1 MMTEFTLFTTLALHH
16 LIIGSA
22 LTIVLFAVG
31 KIIKT
36 SAEMRSWIW
45 MTVFLA
51 ATLIPFS
58 LFNIKSAPVN
68 QVNAATVVSQ
78 PLVTNSQS
86 IIIDPEETT
95 PDWHVPSGL
104 VYTLQQLL
112 TLFMFIWLGGS
123 LWRGVS
129 VLRSFAYT
137 RQLIQSCHP
146 LDLDHPLHKELSKS
160 SRIDLLTSNAI
171 ASPLVSGITSPKIIF
186 PENILNQLEHQQ
198 LGPILL
204 HEQAHVQRFDVL
216 FGILQ
221 ELIAIIFW
229 WSPVIRILNR
239 KIHVERELACDLR
252 AAKQLSNKKQYAQS
266 LIDCAKLMITQHRS
280 ILAMGLFSQKKE
292 LSHRISEVLKSTGI
306 KAPNFILIA
315 SVCFGLT
322 VATVGA
328 AHSYAPKI
336 SVEDVKSDSIHYS
349 IMDDKVGLKLID
361 AVDKNDI
368 QTITQM
374 INDGTDIDTPAIGDG
389 TALIIAVRRNNVEMV
404 QALIDLGANVNQSSH
419 GDGNPLINA
428 VMRNNLK
435 IAQLLIDQGADVNQ
449 SSHGDGNPL
458 INAAMRN
465 NLKIAQLLIDQGADV
480 NSVVPR
486 DETPLINATRF
497 GHLKMSQLLVKHG
510 ADVNLKV
517 QTGASDGNKIRSPL
531 NMAKTKQIKDFL
543 IEIGATN

>member
-16 LIIGSA
+16 LIIGSV
-22 LTIVLFAVG
+22 LTIILLSVS

-68 QVNAATVVSQ
+68 QANSETIAGQ
-78 PLVTNSQS
+78 PLVINRQS
-86 IIIDPEETT
+86 TIKIIDPNETT
-95 PDWHVPSGL
+95 PDWHVPSEL
-104 VYTLQQLL
+104 VYTFQHLL
-112 TLFMFIWLGGS
+112 TLFMFIWLSGS
-123 LWRGVS
+123 LWRGAS
-129 VLRSFAYT
+129 VLRSFAFT
-137 RQLIQSCHP
+137 RQLIKSCHP
-146 LDLDHPLHKELSKS
+146 LDLDNPLHKEVSKS
-160 SRIDLLTSNAI
+160 SKIILLTSNSI
-171 ASPLVSGITSPKIIF
+171 ASPLVTGIISPKIIF

-198 LGPILL
+198 LVPILL

-252 AAKQLSNKKQYAQS
+252 AAKQLSNGKQYAQS

-292 LSHRISEVLKSTGI
+292 LSHRISEVLKSTSI
-306 KAPNFILIA
+306 KVPNFMLIA

-322 VATVGA
+322 VATAQA

-336 SVEDVKSDSIHYS
+336 SIEDVKSDSKHYS
-349 IMDDKVGLKLID
+349 IMTDKVGLNLIN

-374 INDGTDIDTPAIGDG
+374 INDGIDIDTPATGDG
-389 TALIIAVRRNNVEMV
+389 TALIMAVRKNNVTMV
-404 QALIDLGANVNQSSH
+404 QALIDLGANVNQSS
-419 GDGNPLINA
+419 L
-428 VMRNNLK
+428 R
-435 IAQLLIDQGADVNQ
+435 
-449 SSHGDGNPL
+449 DGNPL
-458 INAAMRN
+458 INAAMLN
-465 NLKIAQLLIDQGADV
+465 NIKLAQLLIDHGADV

-486 DETPLINATRF
+486 DETPLINATRLGYF
-497 GHLKMSQLLVKHG
+497 KMSQLLVKHG
-510 ADVNLKV
+510 ANVNLEV
-517 QTGASDGNKIRSPL
+517 HTGVSDGNKIRSPL
-531 NMAKTKQIKDFL
+531 NMAKTQQIKDFL
-543 IEIGATN
+543 IENGASN